1 MRPAKVWRGFG
12 GDGPHSVC
20 VFVTFDLLFWGDISF
35 WGLWGRGREECSD
48 WLINEAGTP
57 GFFDEAL
64 FLRQIHQ

>member
-1 MRPAKVWRGFG
+1 M
-12 GDGPHSVC
+12 C